1 MSGIIMTVISGITSF
16 WKKPTPV
23 LHPVP
28 PVASLMD
35 LSITALAKRYEIIGQ
50 PDQPAPSLR
59 EWESVTWFIKETSSA
74 AQKIKEIENA
84 VLKDK
89 PEGVT
94 PESFLQA
101 NVTRMFKALKE
112 AYPVPLTDLAKVSA
126 WEDDALLKIY
136 DFLAQT
142 HPAQFPRLYNL
153 NKIKMF
159 FDDPSNRPAIE
170 WVTEIELS
178 ERGIK
183 AIPRQLS
190 KFSNLQSLKLMNG
203 EISFIPEWI
212 GNLKNLRF
220 LDLSFNCIQKIPDS
234 LGNLT
239 NLLKLDLRN
248 NQINA
253 IPDSLGR
260 LTKLGSLDLGNN
272 QIRTIPT
279 TLSQLTKLYDFA
291 INNNQIEEFPEWI
304 SSLPNFSP
312 TSTTRGWL
320 GFSHNKIRVIPAT
333 IPMSP
338 LVQITLEYN
347 NILTRLDGWG
357 TKHCIFFYGNPII
370 KYERLLNGM
379 TVPLV
384 IYPDKEE
391 SQD

>member
-212 GNLKNLRF
+212 GNLKKLGA
-220 LDLSFNCIQKIPDS
+220 LDLVGNRIQKIPDS

-239 NLLKLDLRN
+239 NLEQLDLRN
-248 NQINA
+248 NQIEV
-253 IPDSLGR
+253 IPDC
-260 LTKLGSLDLGNN
+260 LGNLTQLEVLRLCFN
-272 QIRTIPT
+272 QIRAIPT
-279 TLSQLTKLYDFA
+279 TLSKLTNLRVLA
-291 INNNQIEEFPEWI
+291 LNNNQIEEFPAWI
-304 SSLPNFSP
+304 SSLPRFSS
-312 TSTTRGWL
+312 TSTDSARL
-320 GFSHNKIRVIPAT
+320 ELSHNKIREIPAT
-333 IPMSP
+333 IPNRP
-338 LVQITLEYN
+338 HAHINLEYN
-347 NILTRLDGWG
+347 RIAEIPDGLG
-357 TKHCIFFYGNPII
+357 KEHYLIKLGGNPI
-370 KYERLLNGM
+370 
-379 TVPLV
+379 TVPDRSILS
-384 IYPDKEE
+384 IYNFVNMI
-391 SQD
+391 